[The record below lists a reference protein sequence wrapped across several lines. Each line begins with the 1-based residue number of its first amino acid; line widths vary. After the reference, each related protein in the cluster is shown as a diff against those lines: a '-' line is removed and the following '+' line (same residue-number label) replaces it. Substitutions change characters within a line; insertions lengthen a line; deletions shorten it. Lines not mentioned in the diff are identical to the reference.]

1 MSSSPLKSSFK
12 SELET
17 AFQSEYG
24 IIPPSSLRS
33 KRTYTCAKHPHKDAF
48 CLCAKCGKLLCE
60 KCEMTVSGRRYCETC
75 LIEDDGLRVSFEE
88 QFFKSRQKTAEEE
101 EQIEWKAPK
110 TIREIP
116 VAILNMMSDSQRFF
130 KTAKDSSFVA
140 TFIMAYI
147 ALLPQG
153 VYLYLE
159 QLKDLIPQQPEKLQP
174 YLEQISNFSDISL
187 IGIACAVT
195 LIRLLFLDF
204 IYFICTRIFTQGK
217 LSFKQTASVLHFC
230 LCPLLLC
237 VLGQIAHADIITIIP
252 ACLMVIYATTATRV
266 ATQCNTLQGMG
277 AMLSFL
283 FISMDFLIIM

>member
-1 MSSSPLKSSFK
+1 
-12 SELET
+12 
-17 AFQSEYG
+17 
-24 IIPPSSLRS
+24 
-33 KRTYTCAKHPHKDAF
+33 
-48 CLCAKCGKLLCE
+48 
-60 KCEMTVSGRRYCETC
+60 MTVSGRRYCETC
-75 LIEDDGLRVSFEE
+75 LIEDDGLRASFEE
-88 QFFKSRQKTAEEE
+88 QFFKSRQKPAEEE

-110 TIREIP
+110 NIREIP

-140 TFIMAYI
+140 TFIMAFI

-153 VYLYLE
+153 IYLYLA
-159 QLKDLIPQQPEKLQP
+159 QLKELIPQQPEQFQP

-237 VLGQIAHADIITIIP
+237 VLGQMAHADIITIIP

-283 FISMDFLIIM
+283 IISMDFLIIM

>member
-1 MSSSPLKSSFK
+1 
-12 SELET
+12 
-17 AFQSEYG
+17 
-24 IIPPSSLRS
+24 
-33 KRTYTCAKHPHKDAF
+33 
-48 CLCAKCGKLLCE
+48 
-60 KCEMTVSGRRYCETC
+60 MTVSGRRYCETC

-140 TFIMAYI
+140 TFIMAFI

-153 VYLYLE
+153 IYLYLA
-159 QLKDLIPQQPEKLQP
+159 QLKELIPQQPEQFQP
-174 YLEQISNFSDISL
+174 YLEPLTNLPDMAL
-187 IGIACAVT
+187 VLIACFMT
-195 LIRLLFLDF
+195 LIRLLILD
-204 IYFICTRIFTQGK
+204 ILYFICIRIFTKSQ
-217 LSFKQTASVLHFC
+217 LNFKQTASVLHFC
-230 LCPLLLC
+230 LCPMLLC
-237 VLGQIAHADIITIIP
+237 VLGQMAHSDIITIIP

-266 ATQCNTLQGMG
+266 STQCTTLQGMG

-283 FISMDFLIIM
+283 FISMQFLIIA